1 MIQRIVTLHRRRRRH
16 GFLYT
21 AGKGGWFL
29 ATASS
34 SLSCSFFLPHRFF
47 PMSSQYNPPPGYEP
61 PKMNPVYVSLQM
73 QAILDLSSTDFVS
86 LLCAGS
92 TPGVAVPAAARQNQS
107 QFTSLSKLVSMAGIS
122 GMIAFSYAK
131 EDLSELFK
139 ELGLSPELRAAML
152 SAIHEWKRYPHLAL
166 EAISM
171 STAKKPKNAKARAEQ
186 AKDAVLPPCPLTGKQ
201 YMKAQPLVR
210 TKKTVRSSR
219 GRQAARSVSCDCDR
233 PLSSRAL

>member
-1 MIQRIVTLHRRRRRH
+1 
-16 GFLYT
+16 
-21 AGKGGWFL
+21 
-29 ATASS
+29 
-34 SLSCSFFLPHRFF
+34 
-47 PMSSQYNPPPGYEP
+47 MSSQYNPPPGYEP

-73 QAILDLSSTDFVS
+73 QAILDLSSSDFVS

-107 QFTSLSKLVSMAGIS
+107 QFTSLSKLVSIAGIS
-122 GMIAFSYAK
+122 GIIAFSYAK
-131 EDLSELFK
+131 EELSELFK

-210 TKKTVRSSR
+210 TKKTVRPSR
-219 GRQAARSVSCDCDR
+219 GRQAASSVKVT
-233 PLSSRAL
+233 